1 MCPNVVDRLKPSD
14 YDMSLRKYWRE
25 NVTSGSESNVG
36 DITTML
42 YIPTIDRIV
51 YVLGDG
57 AIVILPAIE
66 FLFKHIFERAAPSPT
81 SSFKPSIT
89 NKKSP

>member
-42 YIPTIDRIV
+42 YIPTIDRLRPRRRRHSHLARHRVPLQAHIR
-51 YVLGDG
+51 
-57 AIVILPAIE
+57 ACRAFTNVI
-66 FLFKHIFERAAPSPT
+66 F
-81 SSFKPSIT
+81 
-89 NKKSP
+89 